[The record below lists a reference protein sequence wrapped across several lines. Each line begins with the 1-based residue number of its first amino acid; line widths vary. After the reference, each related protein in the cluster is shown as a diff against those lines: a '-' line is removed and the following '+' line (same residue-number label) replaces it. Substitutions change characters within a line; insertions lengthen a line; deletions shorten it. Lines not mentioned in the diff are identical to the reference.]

1 MEAKCPHCGTA
12 YDVAAGEIG
21 IKAVCETCHTEFVIG
36 GQSRSAQPKRIAVPF
51 RVTGKTKVNPI
62 ARSAMSDR
70 GDVAFISPTIAK
82 ILQWLGYVACLIC
95 GTIQI
100 GIGIRCIANYE
111 GMIGTFM
118 IACTL
123 VVLPIAMLFVRLT
136 YEGVVALFEIVRH
149 LREIRDKLDPQ

>member
-12 YDVAAGEIG
+12 YDVSAGEIG

-36 GQSRSAQPKRIAVPF
+36 GQSRSAQPKRIAVF
-51 RVTGKTKVNPI
+51 SRVTGKTKVNPI

-82 ILQWLGYVACLIC
+82 ILQWLGYMACLIY
-95 GTIQI
+95 GIIEI
-100 GIGIRCIANYE
+100 GIGISCIANHK
-111 GMIGTFM
+111 GMIGPFM

-123 VVLPIAMLFVRLT
+123 VVLPIAMLFVRLM
-136 YEGVVALFEIVRH
+136 YEGIVTLFEIVRH
-149 LREIRDKLDPQ
+149 LREIRDKMDIQ